1 MSNIIEF
8 ANRLRDQI
16 DIVHVIEGYLPLRRS
31 GINLKGLCPFH
42 REKTPS
48 FTVNTSKQMF
58 RCYGCGEFGD
68 VIKFVQKVE
77 RVEWMDALRMLCD
90 RYKIAMPEMRGGTR
104 TPGQD
109 ELREKL
115 HQVNHTAVDY
125 FMKTLA
131 KAMADPACETAQYC
145 QRRGLDAD
153 TVKRFQIGLAPDSWT
168 AFHDFA
174 RSAGFERDTLV
185 TAGFVIHN
193 QESNRFY
200 DRFRRRLIFTICD
213 NLARPI
219 AFGARVFHAGAAPEE
234 PKYVNSPETPLYRK
248 GQQLYALH
256 LARETIARE
265 GRALIMEGYMDVI
278 RAHQHGFTN
287 AVATCGTSL
296 TDEQARGLRKLCG
309 EVVFAYDGD
318 EAGQKAMLR
327 GSEILLEHDLK
338 VRIIALP
345 ANHDPDSFLAAEG
358 PDAFRALVDEAA
370 DLIDYFLRVS
380 IARFDR
386 RTVEGKVQIVEAL
399 LPLLRKVAN
408 AVARSEYIRHTALL
422 AGVDEASVLRRLR
435 DLDERASGRL
445 REQVAASAPT
455 NMGGEGAPRERY
467 LLKLAV
473 EMPELRPLLNQVDP
487 EWLTDP
493 CVRRWF
499 TTLCPPENDPNGPA
513 LSWNSIIDSC
523 KDETDAQIL
532 STIALDENYPI
543 SDCTE
548 ELKNILARLQHR
560 HERRK
565 RDELSRL
572 VGEYELMPRPDGE
585 DDPSSNLRKQMDD
598 TRTNMRDLGHLYH
611 ATAPTPSLLR
621 KPRR

>member
-16 DIVHVIEGYLPLRRS
+16 DIVQVIEGYLPLRRG

-48 FTVNTSKQMF
+48 FTVNPAKQMF

-77 RVEWMDALRMLCD
+77 RVEWMDALRLLCD
-90 RYKIAMPEMRGGTR
+90 RFKIPMPELRGGTR
-104 TPGQD
+104 VPGQD

-115 HQVNHTAVDY
+115 HQVNHTAVEF

-131 KAMADPACETAQYC
+131 TALADPDCETAQYC
-145 QRRGLDAD
+145 QRRGLDAE
-153 TVKRFQIGLAPDSWT
+153 TVKRFHLGLAPDSWT

-174 RSAGFERDTLV
+174 RSSGFERDTLV

-256 LARETIARE
+256 LAREAIARD

-287 AVATCGTSL
+287 AVATCGTAL
-296 TDEQARGLRKLCG
+296 TDEQARGLRKLCT
-309 EVVFAYDGD
+309 EVIFAYDGD

-338 VRIIALP
+338 VRIMALP
-345 ANHDPDSFLAAEG
+345 PDHDPDSFLAAQG
-358 PDAFRALVDEAA
+358 PDAFRALVDGAA
-370 DLIDYFLRVS
+370 DLIDFFLRVS
-380 IARFDR
+380 IARYDR
-386 RTVEGKVQIVEAL
+386 RTVEGKVQIVEAM
-399 LPLLRKVAN
+399 LPLLRKVPN
-408 AVARSEYIRHTALL
+408 AVARSEYIRHTALM
-422 AGVDEASVLRRLR
+422 AGVEEASVLRRLR

-445 REQVAASAPT
+445 REQVAAAAPT
-455 NMGGEGAPRERY
+455 NQGGEGAPRERY

-473 EMPELRPLLNQVDP
+473 EMPQLRPLLNQVDP

-493 CVRRWF
+493 CVRRLF
-499 TTLCPPENDPNGPA
+499 CSLCGTEYDPNVPPPT
-513 LSWNSIIDSC
+513 WNSLIDAC
-523 KDETDAQIL
+523 EDETDAHTL
-532 STIALDENYPI
+532 SAIALDENYPI

-548 ELKNILARLQHR
+548 ELQNILARLEHR
-560 HERRK
+560 HQRKK
-565 RDELSRL
+565 RDQLRL
-572 VGEYELMPRPDGE
+572 LIGEYELMPPQIGE
-585 DDPSSNLRKQMDD
+585 ENLATPLCNQMDEARH
-598 TRTNMRDLGHLYH
+598 TMRDLGHLYH
-611 ATAPTPSLLR
+611 STNPTPSLLR
-621 KPRR
+621 KPHR